1 MSESGFTGWKDVQDL
16 ITGKKM
22 NSKIAVSESI
32 NLENPLIRVIQ
43 IQTVSWK
50 AATRNLLEALIY
62 E

>member
-16 ITGKKM
+16 NTGKKM

-50 AATRNLLEALIY
+50 AATRNLLEALRY

>member
-16 ITGKKM
+16 NTGKKM